1 MNIQAGISNAGLFLT
16 IIIAIVLAIVYLI
29 YYHKK
34 DKDEFTAIQR
44 YILSGIRFIYLIIIS
59 ILILS
64 PLIETIKRRIEKPIL
79 VIGVDN
85 SESMAL
91 NDENSK
97 FVVSALNELT
107 SSAKNKFDIQQI
119 NFGKEAKTN
128 VAPDFKDKISNYSDF
143 IDEVD
148 KRFYNLNVGAVVLV
162 GDGIFN
168 EGKNPIENVTQI
180 QAPIYTIG
188 LGDTLT
194 RFDQAITNV
203 SHNTNVFLGNTFP
216 IEIETNFTN
225 FTQSKSQL
233 TVYVAGKIAYS
244 EVIEI
249 PQPDFFYKKTINI
262 QSEKIGV
269 QNITVQ
275 LTPVSN
281 EENTENNRYSFVIE
295 VHDNKY
301 QVLFLTDAPHPDIGA
316 LSETLK
322 KQSNFNL
329 TTKTLNDFN
338 GEIKEYNLIVINQ
351 LPSLKLQQSDV
362 FKKIIDSD
370 IALLI
375 LVGPNTALNSLN
387 NFGLN
392 FNIATATATQES
404 SPYFNESFT
413 QFSIPANIKDVA
425 TVYPPLLTYYT
436 KYEFGSEYAALAYQK
451 INGVE
456 MNIPLIMV
464 GEVNSRKVGMIAGEG
479 IWRWKLYEFQNNEN
493 HEVFDQIVV
502 NMFNYLCLKEL
513 KEQFRVD
520 YKRITP
526 EISPVK
532 IKAQVLNEIYEPITT
547 AEVKLILKD
556 SAGSE
561 FNYLFDPSNLEYN
574 LNLGFLNP
582 GEYSFVAST
591 KIGEKEFS
599 KTGNFHVEEINIE
612 QQNNKANFI
621 LLNSISQ
628 KTGGKFYTKEN
639 WQNLL
644 QTLNQNP
651 DIKVKTHNEKSIID
665 LINWKWLMIIIL
677 LFLSLEWFLRKFW
690 GSY

>member
-16 IIIAIVLAIVYLI
+16 IIIVIVLAVVYLI

-44 YILSGIRFIYLIIIS
+44 YVLSGIRFIYLIIIS

-64 PLIETIKRRIEKPIL
+64 PLIETIKKRIEKPIL

-107 SSAKNKFDIQQI
+107 TATKGNFDIQQI
-119 NFGKEAKTN
+119 NFGKEVRAN
-128 VAPDFKDKISNYSDF
+128 VSPDFKDKISNYSDF

-168 EGKNPIENVTQI
+168 EGNNPIENVTKI

-262 QSEKIGV
+262 QAEKIGV

-275 LTPVSN
+275 LAPVSN
-281 EENTENNRYSFVIE
+281 EVNTENNRYSFVIE

-322 KQSNFNL
+322 KQSNFDL

-338 GEIKEYNLIVINQ
+338 GEIKEYNLVVLNQ

-392 FNIATATATQES
+392 FNIATSTTTQES
-404 SPYFNESFT
+404 SPYFNESFS

-425 TVYPPLLTYYT
+425 TIYPPLLTYYT
-436 KYEFGSEYAALAYQK
+436 KYEFGSEYSTLAYQK

-456 MNIPLIMV
+456 MNIPLIMT
-464 GEVNSRKVGMIAGEG
+464 GEVNSRKVGIIAGEG
-479 IWRWKLYEFQNNEN
+479 IWRWKLYEFQNNES

-547 AEVKLILKD
+547 AEVKLVLKD

-561 FNYLFDPSNLEYN
+561 FNYLFDPNNIEYN

-612 QQNNKANFI
+612 QQNSKANFN

-639 WQNLL
+639 WQSLL
-644 QTLNQNP
+644 QTLDKNP
-651 DIKVKTHNEKSIID
+651 NIKVKTHNEKSIID
-665 LINWKWLMIIIL
+665 VINWKWLMIIIL

>member
-1 MNIQAGISNAGLFLT
+1 M
-16 IIIAIVLAIVYLI
+16 
-29 YYHKK
+29 
-34 DKDEFTAIQR
+34 
-44 YILSGIRFIYLIIIS
+44 
-59 ILILS
+59 
-64 PLIETIKRRIEKPIL
+64 
-79 VIGVDN
+79 
-85 SESMAL
+85 
-91 NDENSK
+91 
-97 FVVSALNELT
+97 
-107 SSAKNKFDIQQI
+107 
-119 NFGKEAKTN
+119 
-128 VAPDFKDKISNYSDF
+128 
-143 IDEVD
+143 
-148 KRFYNLNVGAVVLV
+148 
-162 GDGIFN
+162 
-168 EGKNPIENVTQI
+168 
-180 QAPIYTIG
+180 
-188 LGDTLT
+188 
-194 RFDQAITNV
+194 
-203 SHNTNVFLGNTFP
+203 
-216 IEIETNFTN
+216 
-225 FTQSKSQL
+225 
-233 TVYVAGKIAYS
+233 
-244 EVIEI
+244 
-249 PQPDFFYKKTINI
+249 
-262 QSEKIGV
+262 
-269 QNITVQ
+269 
-275 LTPVSN
+275 
-281 EENTENNRYSFVIE
+281 
-295 VHDNKY
+295 
-301 QVLFLTDAPHPDIGA
+301 FLTDAPHPDIGA

-338 GEIKEYNLIVINQ
+338 GEIKEYNLIVLNQ

-413 QFSIPANIKDVA
+413 QFSIPANIKDIA

-665 LINWKWLMIIIL
+665 LVNWKWLMIIIL